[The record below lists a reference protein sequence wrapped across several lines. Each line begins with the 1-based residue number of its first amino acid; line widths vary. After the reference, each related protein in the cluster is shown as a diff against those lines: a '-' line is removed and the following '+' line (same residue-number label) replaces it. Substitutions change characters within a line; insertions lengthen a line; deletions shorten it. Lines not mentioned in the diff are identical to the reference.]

1 MGWVLCW
8 RHDDNSSQRR
18 TSKKFTFTR
27 LSEDKYL
34 ATFSEKAY
42 AKELKKWKR
51 KNKHMTFDEKI
62 HIDSQGNENL
72 EQFENS
78 KDDFEQHRQS
88 NSYSRKSKHKKMII
102 CILILLN

>member
-1 MGWVLCW
+1 
-8 RHDDNSSQRR
+8 
-18 TSKKFTFTR
+18 
-27 LSEDKYL
+27 
-34 ATFSEKAY
+34 
-42 AKELKKWKR
+42 
-51 KNKHMTFDEKI
+51 MTFDEKI

-102 CILILLN
+102 YILIFLN